1 MNNVTLMGRL
11 AKDPDVRYTGEQMCV
26 ARFTIAVD
34 RPKKDDNTADFIS
47 CVAFGK
53 LGELIEKYFTKGKP
67 IGVIGH
73 IQTGSYEKDG
83 QKVYTTNV
91 VIDRIEFVPTDRTE
105 KTEDKDDVQAQFEEL
120 DDYIP
125 F

>member
-1 MNNVTLMGRL
+1 MNNVTLLGRL

-26 ARFTIAVD
+26 ARFIIAVD
-34 RPKKDDNTADFIS
+34 RPSKDDKKADFIT

-67 IGVIGH
+67 IGAVGH

-91 VIDRIEFVPTDRTE
+91 VVDRVEFVPQERE
-105 KTEDKDDVQAQFEEL
+105 KKENEVQATFEEIGSEE
-120 DDYIP
+120 YIP

>member
-1 MNNVTLMGRL
+1 MNNVTLIGRL

-34 RPKKDDNTADFIS
+34 RPKKDDNAADFIS

-53 LGELIEKYFTKGKP
+53 LGELIEKYFSKGKP

-105 KTEDKDDVQAQFEEL
+105 KTEDKDDVPAHFEEL
-120 DDYIP
+120 DEDIP